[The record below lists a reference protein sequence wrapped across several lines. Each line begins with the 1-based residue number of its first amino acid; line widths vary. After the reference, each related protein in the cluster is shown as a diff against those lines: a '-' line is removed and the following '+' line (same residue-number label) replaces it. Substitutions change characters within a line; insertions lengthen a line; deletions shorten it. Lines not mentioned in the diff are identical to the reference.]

1 MNPDPNVQRSASIC
15 IGSTLSIPRLKA
27 VADTLLYFSI
37 FHCFQLLKEPGA
49 ARSPE
54 WTMAGAKCHKYYI
67 RIPRIR
73 MLPHGTTCTCRIHL
87 GPVSSLNSDKRSS
100 WNCFVMHTK
109 KVCFSSTLRNGA
121 YVAAHATS
129 CNVMQRDAAHGP
141 MWSHVVPCG
150 PMSQSRLSLCATQ
163 QLGRDESNVPSNTL
177 LLLFLLPGSQH
188 VMGGTCKIGIYLN
201 GMAATNHSQADCFF
215 RISIF

>member
-1 MNPDPNVQRSASIC
+1 MDNGGRKVPQVLHTDTADMYV
-15 IGSTLSIPRLKA
+15 TTWYHLHLSHPPG
-27 VADTLLYFSI
+27 TCEQPEFG
-37 FHCFQLLKEPGA
+37 QKEFLELFCDA
-49 ARSPE
+49 HE
-54 WTMAGAKCHKYYI
+54 
-67 RIPRIR
+67 
-73 MLPHGTTCTCRIHL
+73 
-87 GPVSSLNSDKRSS
+87 
-100 WNCFVMHTK
+100 